1 MKILIIITIFL
12 IVLLLVETDATLT
25 LAYGPQS
32 STAAAPGVNLPQ
44 VSLDTIFNILKN
56 FTNYFNQSFGSGQ
69 LPNIPNLA
77 PQPSLGGLNLGPSG
91 GVLNQIVGI
100 ATKIIQVFINLVI
113 LFVKQ
118 MFLLVPQQQ

>member
-1 MKILIIITIFL
+1 MVVTIFL
-12 IVLLLVETDATLT
+12 IVFMLVEVDTTIT
-25 LAYGPQS
+25 LAYGTQS

-44 VSLDTIFNILKN
+44 VSPDMVFNLLKN
-56 FTNYFNQSFGSGQ
+56 ITNYFNNVFSSGQ

-77 PQPSLGGLNLGPSG
+77 PQPSLGGLNLGTSG

-118 MFLLVPQQQ
+118 MFLLVPQQK